1 MEFLHRQV
9 NAAITHYYQMPRVD
23 HPRLQTLIEPHKAFM
38 LALSIFILRT
48 LHICWNSLP
57 SATCPVNIIM
67 PRTKSSS
74 MKKSNAKPTP
84 VAESPSA
91 KKSKATAVPLSEEEI
106 NVLRSHLDEWNRNKG
121 KMRRRIKEAAIAEAR
136 FIAPKMDK
144 KLLKLRTKVSV
155 SSADASALQG

>member
-1 MEFLHRQV
+1 
-9 NAAITHYYQMPRVD
+9 
-23 HPRLQTLIEPHKAFM
+23 
-38 LALSIFILRT
+38 
-48 LHICWNSLP
+48 
-57 SATCPVNIIM
+57 M

-74 MKKSNAKPTP
+74 MKKSNAKLTP

-91 KKSKATAVPLSEEEI
+91 KKSKATAAVPLSEEEI

-144 KLLKLRTKVSV
+144 KLLKLRTKVGV
-155 SSADASALQG
+155 SGAGASALQD